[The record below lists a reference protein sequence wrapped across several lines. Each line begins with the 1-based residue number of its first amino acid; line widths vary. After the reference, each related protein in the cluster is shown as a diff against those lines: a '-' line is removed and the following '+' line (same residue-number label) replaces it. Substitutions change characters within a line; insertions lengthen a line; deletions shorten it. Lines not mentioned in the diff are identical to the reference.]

1 MKCKRLVWIF
11 GCFPLL
17 CIAAFAFSAPAP
29 DIGTENYHDTDG
41 NGIGLIWENNT
52 DPDHS
57 GVAYYDNPRDSDHSF
72 IRYDAY
78 GAAAGIPGDGA
89 DTDIGEPTDHGV
101 SADAGAARPGDLMW
115 VRRYGGFPYGP
126 DYGRAV
132 ATDKS
137 GNVFVMG
144 QSFGGGET
152 GYDYAVLKYSPAGV
166 LLWGRRFNGISGYNG
181 YDEPRGM
188 TLDAAGSVIVTGLS
202 HGKRGVGL
210 PDILTVKY
218 NNKGALQWAKRY
230 YLGSNAHEAGNAVAC
245 DAAGN
250 VYVAGVGSSTANT
263 YEDAVLV
270 KYSPTGTQLWAR
282 SYNGALRDNDAFL
295 AVSADAV
302 GNAYVTGY
310 ATVSGLHFQDV
321 VTVKYSPSGAVLW
334 TRLYNGAASVE
345 DWGESITLD
354 HLGDVVVAGSRGEGC
369 EGNVCYSF
377 VTLKYSP
384 VGVLRWARIYN
395 PLPASDDLAH
405 VVRTD
410 ADNNVYV
417 AGESAWKSAFYD
429 FATVKYSPA
438 GVQQWVRR
446 YDGPGHGNDRA
457 NGLAIDSKGN
467 AVVTGSSY
475 ASWDTLTDWAT
486 VKYSPTGVAL
496 WAKLYNGPSNQDDM
510 AFGVAVGLDDA
521 VYSAGFSTGT
531 TLSAGDEQITTVKYA
546 P

>member
-1 MKCKRLVWIF
+1 
-11 GCFPLL
+11 
-17 CIAAFAFSAPAP
+17 
-29 DIGTENYHDTDG
+29 
-41 NGIGLIWENNT
+41 
-52 DPDHS
+52 
-57 GVAYYDNPRDSDHSF
+57 
-72 IRYDAY
+72 
-78 GAAAGIPGDGA
+78 
-89 DTDIGEPTDHGV
+89 
-101 SADAGAARPGDLMW
+101 
-115 VRRYGGFPYGP
+115 
-126 DYGRAV
+126 
-132 ATDKS
+132 
-137 GNVFVMG
+137 MG
-144 QSFGGGET
+144 QSFGGGDT

-188 TLDAAGSVIVTGLS
+188 TLDAAGNVIVTGLS
-202 HGKRGVGL
+202 HGTRGVGL

-230 YLGSNAHEAGNAVAC
+230 YLGNNGHEAGNAVAC
-245 DAAGN
+245 DAVGN
-250 VYVAGVGSSTANT
+250 VYVAGVGSSIQNT
-263 YEDAVLV
+263 YEDAVLI
-270 KYSPTGTQLWAR
+270 KYSPAGTQLWAR
-282 SYNGALRDNDAFL
+282 SYDGALRDNDAFL
-295 AVSADAV
+295 AVRADAV

-321 VTVKYSPSGAVLW
+321 VTLKFSPSGAVLW
-334 TRLYNGAASVE
+334 TRLYNGEASVE

-354 HLGDVVVAGSRGEGC
+354 HLGDVVVAGSQGEGC

-377 VTLKYSP
+377 VTLKYNTA
-384 VGVLRWARIYN
+384 GVLRWARTYN
-395 PLPASDDLAH
+395 PLPTSDDLAH

-446 YDGPGHGNDRA
+446 YDGPGQGNDRA
-457 NGLAIDSKGN
+457 YGLAIDSKGN

-475 ASWDTLTDWAT
+475 GSWDTLTDWVT
-486 VKYSPTGVAL
+486 VKYSPKGVVS
-496 WAKLYNGPSNQDDM
+496 WVKRYNGPSNQDDM
-510 AFGVAVGLDDA
+510 AFGVAVGPDDA

-531 TLSAGDEQITTVKYA
+531 TLSAGDEEITTVKYA